1 MEVHWGPHEG
11 DHASGLVWATVG
23 GSGLERAGHMMGA
36 ENLFSGPFSLDQV
49 SAPHA
54 RVYIASGN
62 KL

>member
-1 MEVHWGPHEG
+1 MEG

-36 ENLFSGPFSLDQV
+36 ENLSSGPFSPDQV
-49 SAPHA
+49 SVPHA